1 MLCQSLNGLFAFVGV
16 PAYFGLYSSFWP
28 VLFYIF
34 LGTSRHLSLGTMAL
48 VSLLIGSVVE
58 KEIVIFKENYGNT
71 TSGKH
76 LIIK

>member
-1 MLCQSLNGLFAFVGV
+1 MINCVLGV
-16 PAYFGLYSSFWP
+16 PAYFGLYTSFWP

-58 KEIVIFKENYGNT
+58 KEIEIYKENYGNT
-71 TSGKH
+71 TSGMHQILK
-76 LIIK
+76 